1 MLSMSVS
8 FIIMFDPRDI
18 VNAYTVLGR
27 RKIRQQKGMVQTMA
41 LTIYDIS
48 QKAGVSTA
56 TVSRVLN
63 DSASV
68 SPSTKKKVMDI
79 IQKYDYIPNAFA
91 RGMGLRSLQTIG
103 ILCADSSD
111 LFAAKAIYYLEQE
124 LQANGY
130 EALLC
135 CTGYNLGVKKNYLNL
150 ILSKKVDSIILVG
163 SNFIAPSQLENEYI
177 AEAADQVPVMLLN
190 ASFNHPNVYSVLC
203 DDYTAM
209 YEASCAMIGSGIEDV
224 VYLYN
229 SESYSGLKKK
239 KGFQDAWQEKI
250 STDSADRIYYYDGAP
265 DSIDDISLF
274 VERIAKGGTAFHGV
288 IAADDSLAIGAM
300 KYAQRTGRSI
310 PEDLS
315 VIGYN
320 NSVLTG
326 CCSPELTSVDNCL
339 ELQTHQLVRTLL
351 QVLSG
356 EEAPNKVVFSGKL
369 IRRKTTRF

>member
-1 MLSMSVS
+1 MG
-8 FIIMFDPRDI
+8 I
-18 VNAYTVLGR
+18 
-27 RKIRQQKGMVQTMA
+27 QMA

-63 DSASV
+63 GSGNV
-68 SPSTKKKVMDI
+68 SPSTQKKVMAVI
-79 IQKYDYIPNAFA
+79 EKYDYIPNAFA
-91 RGMGLRSLQTIG
+91 RGMGLRSLKTVG

-111 LFAAKAIYYLEQE
+111 LFAAKAIYLLEQE

-177 AEAADQVPVMLLN
+177 AEAAAQVPIMLLN
-190 ASFNHPNVYSVLC
+190 ASYNHPNVYSILC
-203 DDYTAM
+203 DDYNAM
-209 YEASCAMIGSGIEDV
+209 YEATSSMIASGISDIL
-224 VYLYN
+224 YLYN
-229 SESYSGLKKK
+229 SESYSGLKKL
-239 KGFQDAWQEKI
+239 KGFQDAWQEK
-250 STDSADRIYYYDGAP
+250 SGRSATDNTCYYTGKP
-265 DSIDDISLF
+265 DSIEDIADY
-274 VERIAKGGTAFHGV
+274 VTQVVGKRPAFHGV

-300 KYAQRTGRSI
+300 KYAQRKGLSI
-310 PEDLS
+310 PNDIS

-320 NSVLTG
+320 NSVLTN

-339 ELQTHQLVRTLL
+339 EMQTHQLVQTLL
-351 QVLSG
+351 HVIAG
-356 EEAPNKVVFSGKL
+356 EEVPNKVIFSGKL
-369 IRRKTTRF
+369 IKRKTTRF

>member
-1 MLSMSVS
+1 
-8 FIIMFDPRDI
+8 
-18 VNAYTVLGR
+18 
-27 RKIRQQKGMVQTMA
+27 MVIQMA

-63 DSASV
+63 GSGNV
-68 SPSTKKKVMDI
+68 SPSTQKKVMAVI
-79 IQKYDYIPNAFA
+79 EKYDYIPNAFA
-91 RGMGLRSLQTIG
+91 RGMGLRSLQTVG

-111 LFAAKAIYYLEQE
+111 LFAAKAIYLLEQE

-177 AEAADQVPVMLLN
+177 AEAAAQVPIMLLN
-190 ASFNHPNVYSVLC
+190 ASYNHPNVYSILC
-203 DDYTAM
+203 DDYNAM
-209 YEASCAMIGSGIEDV
+209 YETTSSMIDSGISDIL
-224 VYLYN
+224 YLYN
-229 SESYSGLKKK
+229 SESYSGMKKL
-239 KGFQDAWQEKI
+239 KGFQDAWKEGIPRDFSNNICHYTGK
-250 STDSADRIYYYDGAP
+250 P
-265 DSIDDISLF
+265 DSIEDIADF
-274 VERIAKGGTAFHGV
+274 VAKTAAKGVPIHGI
-288 IAADDSLAIGAM
+288 IAADDCLAIGAM
-300 KYAQRTGRSI
+300 KYAQRQGLAI
-310 PEDLS
+310 PDDIS

-339 ELQTHQLVRTLL
+339 EMQTHQLVQTLL
-351 QVLSG
+351 HVIAG
-356 EEAPNKVVFSGKL
+356 EEVPNKVIFSGKL
-369 IRRKTTRF
+369 VKRSTTRF

>member
-1 MLSMSVS
+1 
-8 FIIMFDPRDI
+8 
-18 VNAYTVLGR
+18 
-27 RKIRQQKGMVQTMA
+27 MA

-63 DSASV
+63 NSASV

-111 LFAAKAIYYLEQE
+111 LFAAKAIYLLEQE

-135 CTGYNLGVKKNYLNL
+135 CTGYNLNVKKNYLNL

-163 SNFIAPSQLENEYI
+163 SNFIAPSHLENEYI
-177 AEAADQVPVMLLN
+177 ADAADQVPVMLLN

-209 YEASCAMIGSGIEDV
+209 YEASCAMIDSGIKDAI
-224 VYLYN
+224 YLYN

-239 KGFQDAWQEKI
+239 KGFEDAWRGKFFSDPEN
-250 STDSADRIYYYDGAP
+250 RIYFYDGEP
-265 DSIDDISLF
+265 DSIGDISLF
-274 VERIAKGGTAFHGV
+274 VEKIAKSAAFQGV

-300 KYAQRTGRSI
+300 KYAQRAGRSI

-320 NSVLTG
+320 NSLLTG

-339 ELQTHQLVRTLL
+339 ERQTHQLVQTLL

-369 IRRKTTRF
+369 IRRNTTRF

>member
-1 MLSMSVS
+1 
-8 FIIMFDPRDI
+8 
-18 VNAYTVLGR
+18 
-27 RKIRQQKGMVQTMA
+27 MA

-68 SPSTKKKVMDI
+68 SPSTKQKVMDI

-177 AEAADQVPVMLLN
+177 ADAADQVPVMLLN
-190 ASFNHPNVYSVLC
+190 ASFSHPHVYSVLC
-203 DDYTAM
+203 DDCAAM
-209 YEASCAMIGSGIEDV
+209 YEASCSMIGSGIEDV
-224 VYLYN
+224 IYLYN

-239 KGFQDAWQEKI
+239 KGFQDAWREKL
-250 STDSADRIYYYDGAP
+250 STDPGDRIFYYDKAP
-265 DSIDDISLF
+265 DSINDIALF
-274 VERIAKGGTAFHGV
+274 VEQLAKSVSFHGV

-300 KYAQRTGRSI
+300 KYAQRAGRSI

-339 ELQTHQLVRTLL
+339 ERQTHQLVQTLL

-356 EEAPNKVVFSGKL
+356 EDAPNKVVFSGRL
-369 IRRKTTRF
+369 IRRSTTRF